1 MTSRLEVLA
10 NRISRVSKLAYGTS
24 VSHTNEVFP
33 IISYFCTAV
42 SSAHR
47 KFIRLTMVDR
57 GSYNTTSKPLPLKQ
71 RTASVDGRRDYSTK
85 TWTSLLELLKLRE
98 YIVTVDHFSIWRR
111 HLAWAMENGKDL
123 REYMTQRYASSM
135 VFMSLLLSIELG
147 VLFNSAGV
155 TTDVRHALLEERHT
169 SVAFWAGMSIILSA
183 ILTLL
188 SLISTFT
195 AWTMVS
201 SVSEENAHCIFRSSI
216 GQYCAELPGRFIV
229 SSIYSF
235 LAWLIMFFFLLLPFG
250 YWSMLL
256 MIIGV
261 GLFVHVITAFSAFG
275 RVIMHTGA
283 MGSQRIFDP
292 TYEAG
297 LLPHTLHDNLLIKAR
312 ANLSRSTSI
321 RRQYRSR
328 SSPIDC
334 ILSQDELSSRLH
346 SERSEPSTPM
356 DDEAAHEAPGRKRT
370 ESLVKFSDGYDT
382 QGYPSPLVTQFYPS
396 PLVTTPMN
404 SEVDVG
410 LKTPVSALSN
420 GSLSPQRQRPPRR
433 PQFFATKPSAETGTP
448 FGMSKNV
455 VNTAGSTVADKWLQS
470 SANDDGG
477 GSTETFGRDNTQA
490 ASAKVTPGQFGR
502 GELQAASVKVKERI
516 SSQFSHLR
524 NSSIGSTL
532 DGTGTLGDSEFDR
545 LFDPERSMSD
555 DDGGDDGGAE
565 RKSLL
570 KDDNMERG
578 DYSSFRQPKQRG
590 SEPGQSASTGESGYI
605 DE

>member
-1 MTSRLEVLA
+1 MS
-10 NRISRVSKLAYGTS
+10 
-24 VSHTNEVFP
+24 
-33 IISYFCTAV
+33 
-42 SSAHR
+42 
-47 KFIRLTMVDR
+47 
-57 GSYNTTSKPLPLKQ
+57 SKPLPLKQ
-71 RTASVDGRRDYSTK
+71 RTASVDGRRDFSTK

-256 MIIGV
+256 MVIGV

-292 TYEAG
+292 VYESG

-312 ANLSRSTSI
+312 ANLSKSTSI

-328 SSPIDC
+328 STPIDC
-334 ILSQDELSSRLH
+334 VLSQDELSSRMY
-346 SERSEPSTPM
+346 SERSDPSTPV
-356 DDEAAHEAPGRKRT
+356 DNGVDNEAPGRTRT

-382 QGYPSPLVTQFYPS
+382 QGFPSALVTQGYPS

-404 SEVDVG
+404 SEVDVE

-433 PQFFATKPSAETGTP
+433 PQFFATKQSSETSTP
-448 FGMSKNV
+448 FGISNNV
-455 VNTAGSTVADKWLQS
+455 VSTVADKWLQS
-470 SANDDGG
+470 SANDDVGLSPG
-477 GSTETFGRDNTQA
+477 IFGRDDPQA
-490 ASAKVTPGQFGR
+490 ASVKVTPGQFGR
-502 GELQAASVKVKERI
+502 DDPHAASAKVKRPI
-516 SSQFSHLR
+516 PKQFSHLR
-524 NSSIGSTL
+524 NSSIASTQ
-532 DGTGTLGDSEFDR
+532 DGTGALGDSEFDR
-545 LFDPERSMSD
+545 LFDPERSMSE
-555 DDGGDDGGAE
+555 DDGPAE

-570 KDDNMERG
+570 EDDNMERG
-578 DYSSFRQPKQRG
+578 NYSSFRRPGQRR
-590 SEPGQSASTGESGYI
+590 SEPGQSAAAESGYI